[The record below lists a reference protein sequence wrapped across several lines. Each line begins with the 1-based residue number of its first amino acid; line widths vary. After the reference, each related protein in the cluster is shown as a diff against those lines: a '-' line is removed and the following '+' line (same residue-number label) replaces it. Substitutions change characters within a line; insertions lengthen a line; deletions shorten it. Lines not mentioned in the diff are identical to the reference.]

1 MIHTTTTFIY
11 WKSVTGYLDMKD
23 PYVYLPAM
31 LGIVFGSMQ
40 IALKLVYQNKPAA
53 TTLSPDLQSAKMKL
67 S

>member
-1 MIHTTTTFIY
+1 
-11 WKSVTGYLDMKD
+11 MKD

-31 LGIVFGSMQ
+31 IGIVCGLMQ
-40 IALKLVYQNKPAA
+40 ISLKLVYQDKPAA